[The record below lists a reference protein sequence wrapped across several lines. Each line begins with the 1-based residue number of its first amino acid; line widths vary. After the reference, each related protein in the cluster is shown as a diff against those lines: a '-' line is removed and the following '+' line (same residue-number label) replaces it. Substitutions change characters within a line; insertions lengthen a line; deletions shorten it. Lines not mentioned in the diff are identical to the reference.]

1 MEGRGRGRVGEGGER
16 EGRDWRRGWGRE
28 GLGEGGGGEGRGRG
42 RGGEEGGRRGGR
54 GGVHLGLRGVKLH
67 QEADLVSTG
76 LGREQDSGCS
86 GCCKDWG

>member
-54 GGVHLGLRGVKLH
+54 GPGGRA
-67 QEADLVSTG
+67 ECTLVCVVSSFIRKRT
-76 LGREQDSGCS
+76 
-86 GCCKDWG
+86 W